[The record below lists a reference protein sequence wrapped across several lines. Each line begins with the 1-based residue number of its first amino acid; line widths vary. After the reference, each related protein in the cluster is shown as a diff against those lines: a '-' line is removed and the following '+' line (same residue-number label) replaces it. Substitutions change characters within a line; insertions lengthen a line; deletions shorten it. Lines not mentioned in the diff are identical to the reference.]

1 MIRCMIG
8 NKTISRAAMRQSQYH
23 VYKKSGVITRSD
35 TLNGL
40 FDQVITCHIHHANSQ
55 NKIENPP
62 AGFLFEVDP

>member
-8 NKTISRAAMRQSQYH
+8 NKTISRAAMRQSQCH

-40 FDQVITCHIHHANSQ
+40 FDQVIACHIHQ
-55 NKIENPP
+55 TYRQDEVKNPP